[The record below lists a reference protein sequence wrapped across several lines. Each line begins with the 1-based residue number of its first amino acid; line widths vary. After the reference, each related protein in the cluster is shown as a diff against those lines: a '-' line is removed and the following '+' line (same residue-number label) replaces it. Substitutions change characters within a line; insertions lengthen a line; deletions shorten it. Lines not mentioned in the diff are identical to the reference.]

1 MKAYMRQALKVS
13 AKTSILHH
21 YGAYNSRIDPFK
33 MEANKDPNMDYSE
46 DMCPKTLDLLS
57 RTVYVAIDPDRT
69 EQEITDEIARL
80 DR

>member
-1 MKAYMRQALKVS
+1 M
-13 AKTSILHH
+13 
-21 YGAYNSRIDPFK
+21 DPFK
-33 MEANKDPNMDYSE
+33 MEANKDLNMDYSE